1 MGRKYFTVSFDDG
14 TEQDIRVIALMEK
27 YGIRGTFNLS
37 SGLFGQ
43 RNEDV
48 SRFVRVTLEDGSK
61 RQIKVKYD
69 HNILPLG
76 QAKELYSRSFIEI
89 AGHGA
94 HHMHQTR
101 LTGAE
106 LKDEIAGDAE
116 RLAGLFGREIRG
128 HIFPF
133 GKYNEECL
141 NVMEEAG
148 LIYGRLATSGVPDA
162 DFAFKAEHGII
173 HPTCRMTDAF
183 AIPLLERFI
192 NTPCSNEDM
201 VFYFWGHSYELD
213 YGTTSACDA
222 FLDALFKTAAYADG
236 IEFVTNGELIDAL
249 KSR

>member
-43 RNEDV
+43 RNEGI
-48 SRFVRVTLEDGSK
+48 FRVARETLEDGSK

-76 QAKELYSRSFIEI
+76 RAKELYSRDFIEI

-94 HHMHQTR
+94 HHMHQAR
-101 LTGAE
+101 LTGNK

-116 RLAGLFGREIRG
+116 RLADIFGREIRG

-141 NVMEEAG
+141 NVMVDAG
-148 LIYGRLATSGVPDA
+148 LIYGRLATSGAPDA
-162 DFAFKAEHGII
+162 DFTFKAEHGII

-183 AIPLLERFI
+183 AIPLLKRFI
-192 NTPCSNEDM
+192 NTPCSDEDM

-213 YGTTSACDA
+213 YGTSCGRDA
-222 FLDALFKTAAYADG
+222 YLEELFKTAATSEE
-236 IEFVTNGELIDAL
+236 IKFVTNGELIDAL
-249 KSR
+249 TS